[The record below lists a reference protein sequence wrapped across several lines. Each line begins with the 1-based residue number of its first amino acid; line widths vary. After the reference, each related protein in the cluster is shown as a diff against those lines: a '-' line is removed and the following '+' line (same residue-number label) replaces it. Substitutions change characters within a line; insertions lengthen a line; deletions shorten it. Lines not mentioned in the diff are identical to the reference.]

1 LGIVKV
7 QKIGFRYTNAM
18 NTFVLLIQNT
28 ALVLRST
35 IKKTR
40 LSTGVGVL
48 LFFRLIAKT
57 LRVYGGFFCGV
68 NFLILEGNP
77 PLSASGGR
85 IDAYA
90 GACAAAKAL
99 ATCGLRR
106 C

>member
-1 LGIVKV
+1 
-7 QKIGFRYTNAM
+7 M

-57 LRVYGGFFCGV
+57 LRVCGGFFCGGKLP
-68 NFLILEGNP
+68 FLTEISF
-77 PLSASGGR
+77 PLWREIQLPSASGGR
-85 IDAYA
+85 EIEGEDFEEQRTTLSQFDVL
-90 GACAAAKAL
+90 CFS
-99 ATCGLRR
+99 TTNSR
-106 C
+106 